1 MGKRSIKENKSAYQL
16 AREDL
21 GYTRATAAELL
32 NMSESKVEK
41 MENGQVHP
49 DDVLLMAEA
58 YKKPSLC
65 NYYCSNDCPIGREYV
80 PEVEV
85 KDLPTVTLQIL
96 SLLGKLEEEKA
107 RLIDI
112 SADGEITSD
121 EREDFLKI
129 QDQLERM
136 SLAVDSLR
144 AWVDEQLAEEV

>member
-1 MGKRSIKENKSAYQL
+1 
-16 AREDL
+16 
-21 GYTRATAAELL
+21 
-32 NMSESKVEK
+32 MSESKVEK

-49 DDVLLMAEA
+49 DDVLVMAEA

-85 KDLPTVTLQIL
+85 KDLPTVTLEII
-96 SLLGKLEEEKA
+96 SLLGKLEDEKA

-112 SADGEITSD
+112 SVDGEISDD
-121 EREDFLKI
+121 ERDDFLKI
-129 QDQLERM
+129 QSELEKM

-144 AWVDEQLAEEV
+144 AWVDEKLAQE

>member
-1 MGKRSIKENKSAYQL
+1 MGKRSIKENKSEYQI
-16 AREDL
+16 ARESLDL
-21 GYTRATAAELL
+21 TRAKAAELL

-49 DDVLLMAEA
+49 DDVLVMADA

-85 KDLPTVTLQIL
+85 KDLPTVTLEII
-96 SLLGKLEEEKA
+96 SLLGKLEDEKA

-112 SADGEITSD
+112 SVDGQISDD
-121 EREDFLKI
+121 EREDFLEI
-129 QDQLERM
+129 QAQLERM

-144 AWVDEQLAEEV
+144 AWVDEKLAQE